1 LGLRLLKG
9 MKGSSQGRNFFAS
22 SCFDS
27 LIAQDPHE
35 REWFRMRKLFNHRP
49 SAGTVIAFIALCVA
63 LGGGAY
69 AAKKAKKV
77 EYKGLS
83 KEARLKVLPVSATN
97 AGTDC
102 DPKASFTTCT
112 SVTLKVSQAF
122 PRRAMLVFN
131 GTFDSEGADTST
143 ATADCELQLDGQSLN
158 GTLIKVEAPNHTAK
172 HGSGAGINIVTTPQ
186 GGEHTYSVACKETS
200 GDIRVRQ
207 FQLSAATV
215 R

>member
-1 LGLRLLKG
+1 
-9 MKGSSQGRNFFAS
+9 
-22 SCFDS
+22 
-27 LIAQDPHE
+27 
-35 REWFRMRKLFNHRP
+35 MRKLLNHRP

-83 KEARLKVLPVSATN
+83 KEARLKVLPVSSTN

-102 DPKASFTTCT
+102 DPKASLTTCT
-112 SVTLKVSQAF
+112 SVSLKVSLAF
-122 PRRAMLVFN
+122 PRRTLLIFD
-131 GTFDSEGADTST
+131 GTFDGEGGV
-143 ATADCELQLDGQSLN
+143 ATGDCELQLDGQELN
-158 GTLIKVEAPNHTAK
+158 GTLIKVEAPAHTAN

-186 GGEHTYSVACKETS
+186 GGQHTYSVACKETS
-200 GDIRVRQ
+200 GDLKIKQ